1 MTLSSLTGSP
11 GFFSKSGS
19 HDFQFVFC
27 GFYLVIYFPS
37 FFFWLENGKGKT
49 GGYVEAEIVGQ
60 AFRNGLATNA
70 STKIFSFAGHDLSS
84 TRLFDKRVIFSIFYF
99 VTYKC
104 CVK

>member
-1 MTLSSLTGSP
+1 LS
-11 GFFSKSGS
+11 FAAFSKKK
-19 HDFQFVFC
+19 
-27 GFYLVIYFPS
+27 
-37 FFFWLENGKGKT
+37 EKMGKGAVT
-49 GGYVEAEIVGQ
+49 WRAEIVGQ

-99 VTYKC
+99 VTCKC

>member
-1 MTLSSLTGSP
+1 M
-11 GFFSKSGS
+11 
-19 HDFQFVFC
+19 
-27 GFYLVIYFPS
+27 
-37 FFFWLENGKGKT
+37 
-49 GGYVEAEIVGQ
+49 EAEIVGQ